1 MQEIIFDSH
10 PLNPPSGAPDE
21 RAVGNSVRRFFTLI
35 IDRSLQPS
43 QGFADFFCEI
53 QVIQFMNHAA
63 DDPAERL
70 DIFYNKITPVKQIGL
85 IGIVSCR

>member
-1 MQEIIFDSH
+1 
-10 PLNPPSGAPDE
+10 
-21 RAVGNSVRRFFTLI
+21 
-35 IDRSLQPS
+35 
-43 QGFADFFCEI
+43 
-53 QVIQFMNHAA
+53 MNHAA